1 MAVRAV
7 RGATRVEVDEREHV
21 LGATRELVA
30 SVLSSNGLAADD
42 VLSIVFTAT
51 RDIRSVA
58 PAMAARQLGLHD
70 AALIC
75 AQEMEVEGSMPR
87 VVRLLAHVETDLPR
101 NRVANVYLHGTEVLR
116 SGVPP
121 VPSAAVPFGAEPS

>member
-75 AQEMEVEGSMPR
+75 AQEMEVEGSMAR

-101 NRVANVYLHGTEVLR
+101 NQVANVYLHGTEVLR

-121 VPSAAVPFGAEPS
+121 VPSGAEPS